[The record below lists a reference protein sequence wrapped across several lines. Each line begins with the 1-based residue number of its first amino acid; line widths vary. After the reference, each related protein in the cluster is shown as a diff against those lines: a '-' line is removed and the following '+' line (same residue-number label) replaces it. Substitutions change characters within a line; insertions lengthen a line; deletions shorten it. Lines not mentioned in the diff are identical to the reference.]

1 MKNAPALL
9 VLAVACVLATVI
21 GVAWVVWA
29 QAWIPHRHGG
39 WYAARGMILGDPF
52 RFECMVRYVG
62 LASLA
67 TFALLQWGLR
77 GRRLV
82 PSVGFLASGA
92 MASVVLVTPWS
103 AEAGFWLAIPGV
115 AAGFLAARRWAPG
128 PSRSRRLGRCP
139 WCDYDLRA
147 QQRHAGASPTSCPE
161 CGRCDD
167 STPARQSG
175 LRGTTAQ
182 PASYPVG
189 DGPSR

>member
-9 VLAVACVLATVI
+9 VLALACVLATAL

-29 QAWIPHRHGG
+29 QAWIPHRAGG
-39 WYAARGMILGDPF
+39 WYAARGMVLGDPF

-62 LASLA
+62 LASMA
-67 TFALLQWGLR
+67 VFAMLHWGLR
-77 GRRLV
+77 GRRL
-82 PSVGFLASGA
+82 LASAGYLAGGA
-92 MASVVLVTPWS
+92 MASVILVTPWN
-103 AEAGFWLAIPGV
+103 AEAGFWLAVPGIAVGFV
-115 AAGFLAARRWAPG
+115 AALRWAPG

-139 WCDYDLRA
+139 SCDYDLRA
-147 QQRHAGASPTSCPE
+147 QQSHTGAAPVSCPE
-161 CGRCDD
+161 CGHRDD
-167 STPARQSG
+167 AAPPTQSG